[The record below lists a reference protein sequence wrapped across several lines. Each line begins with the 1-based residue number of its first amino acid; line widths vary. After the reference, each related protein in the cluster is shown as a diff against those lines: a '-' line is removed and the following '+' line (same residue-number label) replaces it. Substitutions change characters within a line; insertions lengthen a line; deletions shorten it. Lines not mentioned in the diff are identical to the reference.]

1 MSPSDDNDEGS
12 YSLSCDSSS
21 GDDGAHHLQSQSSEE
36 EEDDD
41 CADDARSQVTFDIRS
56 ISTLA
61 TTTTTTT
68 TTKATRWS
76 KTARMPTRGRSKATN
91 VVDDGWGCGFLRVA
105 RKAISNGK
113 GNADDN
119 LQDDAATD
127 IFSNDIGIDGH

>member
-12 YSLSCDSSS
+12 YSSSCDSSS
-21 GDDGAHHLQSQSSEE
+21 GDDGAHHLQLQSSEE
-36 EEDDD
+36 KDDDD
-41 CADDARSQVTFDIRS
+41 CTDDARSQATFDIRS
-56 ISTLA
+56 TSTLA
-61 TTTTTTT
+61 TTTT

-76 KTARMPTRGRSKATN
+76 KIARTPTRGRSKATN

-113 GNADDN
+113 GDADDN

-127 IFSNDIGIDGH
+127 IFSDDIGIDGH

>member
-1 MSPSDDNDEGS
+1 MSPSNDNNEGS
-12 YSLSCDSSS
+12 YSLSCDSLS

-56 ISTLA
+56 TSMLA
-61 TTTTTTT
+61 TASA

-76 KTARMPTRGRSKATN
+76 KTARTPTRGRSKATN
-91 VVDDGWGCGFLRVA
+91 VVNDGWGCGFLRVA

-113 GNADDN
+113 GDADDN

-127 IFSNDIGIDGH
+127 IFSDNIGIDGH